1 MRVAFIFLHPFAGSL
16 GSTIRLRELATHLT
30 KYDVESIIY
39 TPYEKNH
46 VISQGVTVVSVGG
59 TLHKLGLAAYVYR
72 FSKFAYYN
80 QFFIKHFL
88 TSNKMQTKLAKNNA
102 SPIIKALKQSD
113 VQVIQV
119 EQDFAIPTAIEV
131 KKKSGLP
138 LIVDLH
144 NITSEELVASG
155 AIKRDSDEFHK
166 LQEMLKNNL
175 AQVNEVIVV
184 SSSMKDYVLTN
195 YAIPPEHVHIVP
207 PGGNSRELK
216 QKVTTHPKVVYSGM
230 VAYREHVDLFVKSMP
245 FIKEKIKD
253 VEFYITNKGEDLKKI
268 KRLAKELHVNP
279 IFFWYPKKEDFI
291 DFLSSCDI
299 AVLPSSNDLAREM
312 GTPAKLFDYLSVGL
326 PVVANNVGDWSSI
339 IDSEK
344 VGILT
349 KDNPHDFAED
359 IINLINNPYN
369 RDNFSKNALNLVKER
384 YSWDSSSKALS
395 QTFKKIT
402 TNNLNK
408 R

>member
-30 KYDVESIIY
+30 KYEVESIIF
-39 TPYEKNH
+39 TPYEKNQT
-46 VISQGVTVVSVGG
+46 ISQGVNVISVGG

-80 QFFIKHFL
+80 QFFIKYFL
-88 TSNKMQTKLAKNNA
+88 TSNKMQTKIAKNNA
-102 SPIIKALKQSD
+102 SPIIKALKQSNA
-113 VQVIQV
+113 QIIQV

-138 LIVDLH
+138 LIADLH

-155 AIKRDSDEFHK
+155 AIKRDSNEFHK

-184 SSSMKDYVLTN
+184 SNSMKDYIVTN

-207 PGGNSRELK
+207 PGGNSRELTK
-216 QKVTTHPKVVYSGM
+216 KVSAHPKVVYSGM
-230 VAYREHVDLFVKSMP
+230 VAYREYVDLFVKSMP
-245 FIKEKIKD
+245 LIKEKIED
-253 VEFYITNKGEDLKKI
+253 AEFYITNKGEDLKKI
-268 KRLAKELHVNP
+268 KRLAKKLHVAP
-279 IFFWYPKKEDFI
+279 FFFWYPKKEDFTN
-291 DFLSSCDI
+291 FLSSCDI
-299 AVLPSSNDLAREM
+299 AVLPSSSDLAREM

-326 PVVANNVGDWSSI
+326 PVVANDVGAWSSI

-349 KDNPHDFAED
+349 KDNPHDFAD
-359 IINLINNPYN
+359 AIINLINNPGK
-369 RDNFSKNALNLVKER
+369 RQKFSNNALNLVKDR
-384 YSWDSSSKALS
+384 YNWDSSSQALL

-402 TNNLNK
+402 T
-408 R
+408 